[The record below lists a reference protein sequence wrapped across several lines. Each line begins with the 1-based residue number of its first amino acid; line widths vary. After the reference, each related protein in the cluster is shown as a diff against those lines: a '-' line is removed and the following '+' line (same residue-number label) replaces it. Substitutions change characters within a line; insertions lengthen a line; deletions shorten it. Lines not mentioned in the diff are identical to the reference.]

1 MKVLFLVSWLSRAN
15 THSEGSFFFDQAK
28 ILRRNGHE
36 PSFLCLRFFSPG
48 YGRKKIQLSI
58 EGFECTYISRGQSC
72 FVRES
77 HRQFVK
83 RCSEEINRLSPQGL
97 IFGSLLETYPLLD
110 LPIVSECGA
119 FIQEHSSSFLRN
131 GWRPK
136 GWNISRV
143 IQKVNQSQVS
153 LFAVSHALAGEMSS
167 QGFSMAEYFNVL
179 PKVDMDSDFRCDKRQ
194 IDVLWLGRN
203 DDNKRPEMA
212 EQILGN
218 LGAKGFNCL
227 LITDE
232 SYVQRNECSNVEIRR
247 SYGKLDRR
255 EVAELFRN
263 TDTVLITSRF
273 ETFGLMALEGLSN
286 GCKVVS
292 SDNGGVTDLS
302 LHPDLHIYSGNEVSE
317 IAGLIRIVVS
327 EKVNQAR
334 TFWLHSMKVPS

>member
-1 MKVLFLVSWLSRAN
+1 MEYFKD
-15 THSEGSFFFDQAK
+15 H
-28 ILRRNGHE
+28 
-36 PSFLCLRFFSPG
+36 P
-48 YGRKKIQLSI
+48 
-58 EGFECTYISRGQSC
+58 
-72 FVRES
+72 
-77 HRQFVK
+77 
-83 RCSEEINRLSPQGL
+83 
-97 IFGSLLETYPLLD
+97 
-110 LPIVSECGA
+110 
-119 FIQEHSSSFLRN
+119 
-131 GWRPK
+131 
-136 GWNISRV
+136 
-143 IQKVNQSQVS
+143 KVNQSQVS

-167 QGFSMAEYFNVL
+167 QGFSMAGVLPNVL

-218 LGAKGFNCL
+218 FGAKGFNCL

-302 LHPDLHIYSGNEVSE
+302 LHPDLHIYSGNEVSR
-317 IAGLIRIVVS
+317 IAGLITIVVN
-327 EKVNQAR
+327 EKVTSSPNILASFHESAFLENFNR
-334 TFWLHSMKVPS
+334 AIA